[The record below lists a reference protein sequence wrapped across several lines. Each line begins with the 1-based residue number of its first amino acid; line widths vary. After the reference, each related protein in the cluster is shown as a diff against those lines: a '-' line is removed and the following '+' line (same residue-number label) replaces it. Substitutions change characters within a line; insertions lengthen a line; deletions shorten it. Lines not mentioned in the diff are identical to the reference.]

1 MNPKINDTI
10 LKTFSFTQDDV
21 IAFSNISGDKNPLH
35 LDNTFAKKT
44 IFKRPI
50 IHGFLGGSVFSKIL
64 ATHFWGNGTIY
75 LSQTMNFK
83 KPMFVD
89 TNYIAQLTLEKIN
102 SKKNIA
108 IITTNVFTTNND
120 PVITGEAVIKFN

>member
-21 IAFSNISGDKNPLH
+21 ITFSNVSGDKNPLH

-64 ATHFWGNGTIY
+64 STHFWGTGTIY

-89 TNYIAQLTLEKIN
+89 TNYIAQLTLEKID

-108 IITTNVFTTNND
+108 IITTNVFTINND